1 MTRPSRRTAQQQP
14 DEVEVTADAANVSAE
29 WCSSCKAYT
38 LLAGEIV
45 LLTPDGVVTVG
56 YWAWCET
63 CDPPEEA
70 PDAA

>member
-1 MTRPSRRTAQQQP
+1 MTRPPRRPTAHHP
-14 DEVEVTADAANVSAE
+14 DEVEVIADAANVTAE
-29 WCSSCKAYT
+29 WCSSCKAFT

-45 LLTPDGVVTVG
+45 LLTRDGVVTVG

>member
-1 MTRPSRRTAQQQP
+1 MTRPPRRPAEPRP
-14 DEVEVTADAANVSAE
+14 DEVEVNAAAANVTAE
-29 WCSSCKAYT
+29 WCNSCKAYT

-45 LLTPDGVVTVG
+45 LIIQDGVVTVG

-70 PDAA
+70 ADAA